1 MDIPLTLPAS
11 AQAQGETCA
20 CGEKHILVIEDD
32 PVVRFNV
39 VCFLEDSGFRV
50 SEQERGDAG
59 IEAARTMHPDL
70 VLCDLRMP
78 GLDGMEVL
86 RRLHAEQPD
95 LPVVVISGTGVLGD
109 AVDALRNGASDF
121 VTKPIYDMAVLEHAI
136 KGALEKAR
144 LQADNRRY
152 QFELQRAN
160 EQLQR
165 HVQQLEQDACAG
177 RKLQQQLMPAAQR
190 LMDGCRCS
198 SYLLPSLHLS
208 GDFLDYFMLDDKRL
222 AFYLADVSGHG
233 VPSAFVTVLLK
244 SLIDR
249 YVDRYREEGD
259 PLVLDPARLLA
270 RLNADLLAQRLDKY
284 TTLLFAVIDTRE
296 NRLVFSTGGHFP
308 APMLFDGK
316 CARFI
321 AQRGFPVG
329 LFQAAGYE
337 NVSMELPAQYRLA
350 LFSDG
355 VLDALPDP
363 TLRDKQNRLL
373 QAVQRS
379 TSDGNTLL
387 SFLGLDAGRSYPDDI
402 TLLTVERM
410 S

>member
-1 MDIPLTLPAS
+1 
-11 AQAQGETCA
+11 
-20 CGEKHILVIEDD
+20 
-32 PVVRFNV
+32 
-39 VCFLEDSGFRV
+39 
-50 SEQERGDAG
+50 
-59 IEAARTMHPDL
+59 
-70 VLCDLRMP
+70 
-78 GLDGMEVL
+78 
-86 RRLHAEQPD
+86 
-95 LPVVVISGTGVLGD
+95 
-109 AVDALRNGASDF
+109 
-121 VTKPIYDMAVLEHAI
+121 
-136 KGALEKAR
+136 
-144 LQADNRRY
+144 
-152 QFELQRAN
+152 
-160 EQLQR
+160 
-165 HVQQLEQDACAG
+165 
-177 RKLQQQLMPAAQR
+177 
-190 LMDGCRCS
+190 
-198 SYLLPSLHLS
+198 
-208 GDFLDYFMLDDKRL
+208 
-222 AFYLADVSGHG
+222 
-233 VPSAFVTVLLK
+233 
-244 SLIDR
+244 
-249 YVDRYREEGD
+249 
-259 PLVLDPARLLA
+259 VLDPARLLA